1 MISNF
6 FSPKTRSRFFESR
19 CPRCGTKKIRSI
31 SGLDSSCW
39 RAILSNRKQEIWMPT
54 TMPWDTGW
62 LPWLANTC
70 SGRGILTGPTWVL
83 PKSAG
88 MLPSYRLT
96 VVHLLCRLA
105 VFASLGARPW
115 PQCWMRITARGG
127 GGVVVRHAPARN
139 PLFFD

>member
-39 RAILSNRKQEIWMPT
+39 RAILSNRKQEIWMPAT
-54 TMPWDTGW
+54 RCGTRRGYRVPRT
-62 LPWLANTC
+62 PAA
-70 SGRGILTGPTWVL
+70 GRGILTGPTWVL